1 MLMNDEKAV
10 ACHGIGACSKTCPKG
25 LDPKAAITSL
35 KEYINNQKMDRN
47 KVSE

>member
-35 KEYINNQKMDRN
+35 KEQIQKQQEEKN